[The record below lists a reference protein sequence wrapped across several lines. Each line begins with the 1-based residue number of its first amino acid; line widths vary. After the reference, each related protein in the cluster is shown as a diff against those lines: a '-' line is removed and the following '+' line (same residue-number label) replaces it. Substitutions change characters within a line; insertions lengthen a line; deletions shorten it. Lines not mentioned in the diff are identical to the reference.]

1 MRALHN
7 FQKQCQVHGA
17 RVAALHTA
25 KENKASR
32 FASSTE
38 EEIERLLIDND
49 GKSTKRSTKVAKKLF
64 HGYLSEKNQE
74 QERVTSTL
82 IILYMTNKNLIQ

>member
-1 MRALHN
+1 M
-7 FQKQCQVHGA
+7 
-17 RVAALHTA
+17 AALHTA

-32 FASSTE
+32 FSPSTE

-49 GKSTKRSTKVAKKLF
+49 AESTKRSTKVAKKLF
-64 HGYLSEKNQE
+64 HEYLREKKKE

-82 IILYMTNKNLIQ
+82 IILYTTNENLIQ